1 MEHKNIFTHKFL
13 PILGLAFFV
22 LFILLI
28 NNSFASINFNY
39 NDINYSFP
47 DFNSDKP
54 FYITSGNLLST
65 PTYDAQTYASMLKLD
80 TSIEYFYILRHEYS
94 DIINTN
100 GTIFMLCY
108 LSDEGKIV
116 VAKNPLARLLGSSW
130 CNDTSIYSLSEDSK
144 EWILS
149 NSNSFGD
156 RYGSVIYSTLD
167 IYEVQNSSMTD
178 FDTSVIYFNGTTFT
192 STFYLSNTDLTFS
205 YPQILSKQFDYENLN
220 NYEAYISLDDKN
232 WDSFNIEY
240 VNINEDGFP
249 QYNSPFVYYYNIF
262 ENGNYHIRLFD
273 NSTGLYIYD
282 DYIAVT
288 NLAYEIILE
297 PEEETDKPIIA
308 KTNLFDSISSDF
320 ICYYS
325 TDKKEW
331 QKMNWAM
338 EEPAEDG
345 SVVYGSNYY
354 WTRIFK
360 NGIYY
365 FKFVKFIE
373 HYENEE
379 LINVETEEYFVTKN
393 IKNLIV
399 EDYMSDDYIFKPII
413 SLDYNKENESF
424 IIRTQSILLD
434 KALNL
439 NCFYISYEKND
450 SFNPNEIIEDTE
462 ITSWN
467 KMEIDFENNIYM
479 NSSDAYF
486 YFEIPI
492 INAVDTNYKIA
503 FYNYFSNKSSEIV
516 YYDFIYEDSKNYVE
530 NDLNVHL
537 GVSVYLNDLLRTFED
552 RLGIL
557 GFPLSVVRQFSH
569 KILTLQSR
577 EPVIYI
583 PELREPFYNNKIY
596 NGTSFNFN
604 SLLVSDSVIF
614 IHEFYLTIVDMIFI
628 FLFLVYCIN
637 TLKSFINKYK

>member
-22 LFILLI
+22 LFILLM

-80 TSIEYFYILRHEYS
+80 TSIEYFYILRHESS
-94 DIINTN
+94 DIINTK

-240 VNINEDGFP
+240 VNINEDGFT

-297 PEEETDKPIIA
+297 PEEKTEKPIIA
-308 KTNLFDSISSDF
+308 KTNNFSHDMYLK
-320 ICYYS
+320 YVVEYS
-325 TDKKEW
+325 TDRK
-331 QKMNWAM
+331 NWTTLNPSTSYYD
-338 EEPAEDG
+338 EEN
-345 SVVYGSNYY
+345 SSNTDSTYFFD
-354 WTRIFK
+354 WTRIYK

-365 FKFVKFIE
+365 FRFCNTDEIDFYYYVTIE
-373 HYENEE
+373 VNN
-379 LINVETEEYFVTKN
+379 INREEY
-393 IKNLIV
+393 L
-399 EDYMSDDYIFKPII
+399 SDDYIFKPII

-424 IIRTQSILLD
+424 IVRTQSILLD

-450 SFNPNEIIEDTE
+450 SFNPNENIEENEII
-462 ITSWN
+462 SWN
-467 KMEIDFENNIYM
+467 KMEIDFEY
-479 NSSDAYF
+479 NSFTGMDEAYF